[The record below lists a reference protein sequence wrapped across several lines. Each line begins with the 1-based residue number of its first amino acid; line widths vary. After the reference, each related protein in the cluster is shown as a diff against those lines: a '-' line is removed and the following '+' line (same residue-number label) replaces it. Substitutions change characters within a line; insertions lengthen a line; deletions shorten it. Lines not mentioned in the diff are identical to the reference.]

1 MKQDIGFLIL
11 TLAVNEEHIPLT
23 SDLELKNSWGN

>member
-11 TLAVNEEHIPLT
+11 TLAVNKEHIPLT
-23 SDLELKNSWGN
+23 YDAELKDSE